1 MPIIVNLCGSPGA
14 GKSTGAAYVFS
25 QLKMAGI
32 NAELVT
38 EFAKDKVWEETHA
51 PFENQMY
58 MFAKQW
64 FRITRC
70 ENKVDVIV
78 TDSPIILSIIY
89 QTDPRLGKEFDDLV
103 MKIFKDYDNMNYFL
117 HRVKPYNP
125 VGRFQ
130 TAEESDE
137 LSKKIKDTFASFGL
151 EFVDVDGDIS
161 GYSRIVADVKK
172 RLGKENHDYN
182 PRWEER
188 WLGVIRED
196 EDWDETYLLKLV
208 VHKLML
214 MKDYFSGDKC
224 IVEDTNEIVHDLEHA
239 ISLGER
245 LIENK
250 FNEKMFEVYENH
262 AKHIRKN
269 NVVHIVFDSPEG
281 EEECR
286 KASNAAEEDRI
297 RVENEFWNTIRD
309 NWRKWWD

>member
-151 EFVDVDGDIS
+151 EFVDVDGDLS

-172 RLGKENHDYN
+172 RLGKETHDYN

-188 WLGVIRED
+188 WLSVIRED
-196 EDWDETYLLKLV
+196 EDWEETYLLKLV
-208 VHKLML
+208 VHKLKL

-224 IVEDTNEIVHDLEHA
+224 VIEDTNEIVRDLEHA
-239 ISLGER
+239 ISLGDR

-250 FNEKMFEVYENH
+250 FDEEAAEAYVNH
-262 AKHIRKN
+262 AKHVREN

-286 KASNAAEEDRI
+286 KASNAAEEERI